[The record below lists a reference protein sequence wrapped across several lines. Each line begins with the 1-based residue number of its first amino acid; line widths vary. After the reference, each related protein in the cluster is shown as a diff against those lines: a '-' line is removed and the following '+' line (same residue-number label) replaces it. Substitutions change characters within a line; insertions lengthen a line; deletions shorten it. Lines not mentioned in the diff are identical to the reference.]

1 MQDRWESGR
10 RVAVVGI
17 AGNFLLLS
25 CKMAAGLLT
34 GSQAML
40 ADGINS
46 AGDVFSSLMTYAGSR
61 IAAKPEDQDHPFGH
75 GKSEFI
81 FSFVIGI
88 SMIAAAAAM
97 VRSAVLTLMTGETVR
112 FSLWLIMTA
121 AGTILVKAVLY
132 AYTRGLFRR
141 TGSLLIRANAED
153 HRNDCAVSLG
163 TLAAVLF
170 SRWGLDWLD
179 GVMGVLI
186 GGWIGVT
193 GVRLLI
199 PSFRVLM
206 DTQGIDEAFKKHLE
220 SHVLQIEG
228 VDHIDALVAKPTGV
242 RYILIIKVSVPG
254 TMTVVESHAIAGR
267 IKAALR
273 DHRDVADS
281 VVHINPV

>member
-17 AGNFLLLS
+17 AGNLLLLTG
-25 CKMAAGLLT
+25 KIAAGLLT

-61 IAAKPEDQDHPFGH
+61 IAAKPEDLDHPFGH
-75 GKSEFI
+75 GKSEFV

-88 SMIAAAAAM
+88 SMLAAAAAM
-97 VRSAVLTLMTGETVR
+97 IRSAAASLMTGEAVR
-112 FSLWLIMTA
+112 FSLWLVA
-121 AGTILVKAVLY
+121 VASGTILMKAVLY
-132 AYTRGLFRR
+132 AYARGQYRR
-141 TGSLLIRANAED
+141 TGGLLIRANAED
-153 HRNDCAVSLG
+153 HRNDCVVSLG
-163 TLAAVLF
+163 TLAAVLLG
-170 SRWGLDWLD
+170 RWGLGWLD
-179 GVMGVLI
+179 GAVGVLI
-186 GGWIGVT
+186 SGWIGVT

-220 SHVLQIEG
+220 SHILLIEG
-228 VDHIDALVAKPTGV
+228 VDHIDALVAKPTGA

-254 TMTVVESHAIAGR
+254 AMTVNESHAIAGR